1 MENEKRLIEEVL
13 WEAYFERDI
22 KNLFFSNLPSV
33 KAHTIE
39 MAKFKTL
46 LNNHNV
52 EWEMQRLFKANVED
66 FNNIST
72 EDFIKSYN
80 VRQILEWKK
89 VGNKTLLKLVEI
101 FDKEGFSLRY

>member
-1 MENEKRLIEEVL
+1 MENEVTFIEEIL
-13 WEAYFERDI
+13 WTAYRERHF
-22 KNLFFSNLPSV
+22 KGLYFSNLPSE

-52 EWEMQRLFKANVED
+52 EWEMQRLFKANVKD
-66 FNNIST
+66 FFNTST

-80 VRQILEWKK
+80 VRQILGWNK
-89 VGNKTLLKLVEI
+89 VGNRTLAKLVEI
-101 FDKEGFSLRY
+101 FDKEGLPLLY